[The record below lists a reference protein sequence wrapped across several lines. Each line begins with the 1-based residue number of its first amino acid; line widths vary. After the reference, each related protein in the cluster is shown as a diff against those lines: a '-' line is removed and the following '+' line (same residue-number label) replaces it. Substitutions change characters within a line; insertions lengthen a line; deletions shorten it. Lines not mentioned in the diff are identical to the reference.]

1 MKNIIVDNAKV
12 MAKGQR
18 DGQARPLHSK
28 MAGGLKAKF
37 HKGVS
42 MGGNNQSTFA
52 FKPPGK

>member
-1 MKNIIVDNAKV
+1 MPP
-12 MAKGQR
+12 R
-18 DGQARPLHSK
+18 FP
-28 MAGGLKAKF
+28 GGLKTKY